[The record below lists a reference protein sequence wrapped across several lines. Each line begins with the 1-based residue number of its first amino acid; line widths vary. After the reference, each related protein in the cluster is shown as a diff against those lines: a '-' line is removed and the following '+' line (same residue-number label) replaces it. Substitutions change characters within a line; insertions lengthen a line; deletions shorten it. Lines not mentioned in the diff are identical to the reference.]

1 MTPRPFVI
9 GITGPIACGKSTVM
23 RLLAE
28 QGAETIDADL
38 VYRDLVQVGQTLLA
52 ALVERFGPEILDS
65 DGGLNRRA
73 LGGIVFADPVALADL
88 DRLTHPAISEEIARR
103 LRQTSASL
111 VAIEAV
117 KLSDSG
123 IRPLCDEVWL
133 VTCAPALQEQRLIER
148 NRIPREEANRR
159 IAAQPDFPENRY
171 TRVIRNDGNVEHLQA
186 FVSDLVSQV
195 TGFLA
200 DQSTR

>member
-9 GITGPIACGKSTVM
+9 GITGPIACGKSAVM

-38 VYRDLVQVGQTLLA
+38 VYRDLVQAGQPLLA
-52 ALVERFGPEILDS
+52 RLAERFGPEILD
-65 DGGLNRRA
+65 DGGGLNRRA
-73 LGGIVFADPVALADL
+73 LGAIVFADPVALADL

-103 LRQTSASL
+103 VRESSASRI
-111 VAIEAV
+111 AIEAV

-133 VTCAPALQEQRLIER
+133 VTCDPNVEERRLIER
-148 NRIPREEANRR
+148 NAISTEEARRR
-159 IAAQPDFPENRY
+159 IAAQPEFAEGRF
-171 TRVIRNDGNVEHLQA
+171 TRVIRNDRDVSALSAIVIQALQA
-186 FVSDLVSQV
+186 ATQANF
-195 TGFLA
+195 
-200 DQSTR
+200 